1 MPFVSIVPELK
12 RAQTEGYAIP
22 LFDAFDMFSVEG
34 MIVSAEAKRA
44 PVIVALY
51 DAVLEHPNARALA
64 NYIRTRAEKTA
75 TPISL
80 MLDHGKS
87 FEQCIRA
94 LTYGFSDVMFDGS
107 QLPLE
112 ENIATTRAIV
122 KAAHAVGV
130 GVEAEL
136 GHVGHGSQYQDGE
149 ALRRGFTDPAEVK
162 RFVAETGVD
171 FLAIAIGTAHG
182 LYAGTPQLDLERL
195 AAIRARVD
203 IPLVLHGGSG
213 LSEAQFRAAIAGGIA
228 KVNVATDLFVTT
240 ARRMVEAARA
250 TEAVSY
256 FALSKVA
263 TDSFEER
270 CGYYL
275 ELFGAAGKG

>member
-1 MPFVSIVPELK
+1 MPFISIVPELK
-12 RAQTEGYAIP
+12 RAQSEGYAIP
-22 LFDAFDMFSVEG
+22 LFDAVDMVSTEG
-34 MIVSAEAKRA
+34 MVLSAEAVRA
-44 PVIVALY
+44 PVIIALY
-51 DAVLEHPNARALA
+51 DAVFEGPNARALA
-64 NYIRTRAEKTA
+64 SYIRTRAEKA
-75 TPISL
+75 AAPISL

-94 LTYGFSDVMFDGS
+94 LAYGFSDVMFDGS

-136 GHVGHGSQYQDGE
+136 GHVGQGSQYQDTDS
-149 ALRRGFTDPAEVK
+149 LRRGFTDPDEVE

-182 LYAGTPQLDLERL
+182 PYAGEPQLDLERL
-195 AAIRARVD
+195 AAIRARVNV
-203 IPLVLHGGSG
+203 PLVLHGGSG

-275 ELFGAAGKG
+275 NLFGAAGKG